1 MSRRNPSVEH
11 RLCGGDFDDP
21 AAHRQIA
28 RDPSRAELSQKGK
41 VSSLTKNF
49 KAVGVGAVAVSAA
62 LLGMASAGAAQAAPT
77 SVCTPNVGGSGMSA
91 AVVARSNQRI
101 THRNIRTR
109 CDIGIYVGPG
119 VSHVTIDS
127 VRVSGANFQGILAE
141 NTSHLTIRNSTITGN
156 GFHTIDPAAPPLPG
170 NGLHSKVGQAFG
182 ISLFGVSYS
191 TVQRNWVNNNGRGGI
206 GVMDNGANN
215 PGTITQHPNARL
227 VASTHDTVIGNWM
240 SANYNGCALVAATQ
254 NLSGHLSDLVLAG
267 NTITGTGVSHGADVG
282 GIVVAADLPNSSVR
296 NVAVYG
302 NKVSNSLEGGV
313 IVNAEAPN
321 SSTRNVFVTNNVLT
335 GNNLGKAEAP
345 ATAGVI
351 VDANPGAKNVLTVVA
366 HNTITGQFYGIW
378 STGNYRPI
386 TFANHIRVTS
396 GGVPIQHN

>member
-1 MSRRNPSVEH
+1 
-11 RLCGGDFDDP
+11 
-21 AAHRQIA
+21 
-28 RDPSRAELSQKGK
+28 
-41 VSSLTKNF
+41 
-49 KAVGVGAVAVSAA
+49 
-62 LLGMASAGAAQAAPT
+62 
-77 SVCTPNVGGSGMSA
+77 MSA

-109 CDIGIYVGPG
+109 CDIGIYVGPS

-156 GFHTIDPAAPPLPG
+156 GFNTIDPSAPALPG
-170 NGLHSKVGQAFG
+170 NGLHSYVGQAFG

-191 TVQRNWVNNNGRGGI
+191 TVQRNRVNDNGRGGI
-206 GVMDNGANN
+206 GIMDNGANN
-215 PGTITQHPNARL
+215 PGTITQDPNALL

-240 SANYNGCALVAATQ
+240 SANYGGCALVAATQ
-254 NLSGHLSDLVLAG
+254 NFSGHLSDLALAG
-267 NTITGTGVSHGADVG
+267 NTITGTGFSHAHGPDVG
-282 GIVVAADLPNSSVR
+282 GIVVAANLPNSSVR

-313 IVNAEAPN
+313 IVNAEAFN
-321 SSTRNVFVTNNVLT
+321 SSTRNVFVTNNVLA
-335 GNNLGKAEAP
+335 GNNYGRAEAP
-345 ATAGVI
+345 DTAGVI
-351 VDANPGAKNVLTVVA
+351 VDANPEAGIPPQQHAPQNVLTVVA
-366 HNTITGQFYGIW
+366 HNTITKQFYGIW

-386 TFANHIRVTS
+386 TFANHIHVTS